1 MGAMLL
7 LIAAALAW
15 DSEAQPVTLAD
26 EADVY
31 HSAGFSTGYVPSG
44 SPVQVQFAIESV
56 GGARVSM
63 DAESQLSWPDAVYFD
78 LFPEAG
84 TGELVLDAS
93 LDAVTSVAIDLS
105 DWGYYGTFE
114 IDRRSFGMDA
124 WADFEPLVLDGSV
137 QDHVELVDP
146 GDALQLIAYSF
157 EIIAGLSLDFT
168 TELRA
173 EARAG
178 FGAVEVRADG
188 EPMVMEGQHVP
199 LEYEPT
205 SDRVV
210 EVVYSAQW
218 DAGIDLVFTPALD
231 ACADLFGCV
240 TVVEFDLPVT
250 LIDDSFIQDF
260 PAVFPVFPLPLLELG
275 VVDQDLGDVPVGTVA
290 SVDVPVANEGSL
302 LLEGTARIEGSTDFS
317 VFPPSFSATPGSTD
331 GVVVSFL
338 PSTEG
343 PQTAT
348 LVLES
353 NDPGQPEVRVDLG
366 ANGASLADED
376 EGEDIE
382 VITKPLQGCGCASTP
397 TGLSLP
403 LGLLAAALAWRR
415 RRP

>member
-1 MGAMLL
+1 MIPMLL
-7 LIAAALAW
+7 LISVALAW
-15 DSEAQPVTLAD
+15 DSEPQPVTLAD
-26 EADVY
+26 EVDVY

-63 DAESQLSWPDAVYFD
+63 DAETQLSWPDAVYFD
-78 LFPEAG
+78 LVPEPG

-124 WADFEPLVLDGSV
+124 WTDFEPLVLDGSV
-137 QDHVELVDP
+137 QDYVELVDP

-157 EIIAGLSLDFT
+157 EIIAGLSLDFA

-199 LEYEPT
+199 LDYAPT
-205 SDRVV
+205 SDKVV

-218 DAGIDLVFTPALD
+218 DAGLDLVFTPALE

-240 TVVEFDLPVT
+240 TVVEFDLPVA
-250 LIDDSFIQDF
+250 LIDDSFVQDF
-260 PAVFPVFPLPLLELG
+260 PAVFPVFPLPLIEVG
-275 VVDQDLGDVPVGTVA
+275 EFDADFGDVPVGTVA
-290 SVDVPVANEGSL
+290 TVDVPVTNLGSL
-302 LLEGTARIEGSTDFS
+302 LLEGTARTEGSADFS
-317 VFPPSFSATPGSTD
+317 VFPTSFSATPGATD

-338 PSTEG
+338 PSGEG
-343 PQTAT
+343 AQSAT

-353 NDPGQPEVRVDLG
+353 NDPGQPELRIDLV
-366 ANGASLADED
+366 ANGASLAGED
-376 EGEDIE
+376 EGDDIE
-382 VITKPLQGCGCASTP
+382 VVTKPLQGCGCASSP
-397 TGLSLP
+397 TGRSLP
-403 LGLLAAALAWRR
+403 LGILAVALAWRR